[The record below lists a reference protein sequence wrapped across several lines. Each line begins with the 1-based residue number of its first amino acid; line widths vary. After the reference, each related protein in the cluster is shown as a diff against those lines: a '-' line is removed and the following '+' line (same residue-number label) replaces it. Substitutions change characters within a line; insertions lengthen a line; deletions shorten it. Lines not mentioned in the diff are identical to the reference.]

1 MSTFAELEDIARRT
15 IGQEP
20 NVNVQTLLREA
31 ENDYCE
37 RTWCKEKIDVIDTST
52 TNSGILSATYALP
65 SDFIRE
71 FRIEWNGSK
80 LEKAHIKDGS
90 LLIYDTADNYMVGW
104 PESYLIENGL
114 LRIIPKMS
122 GHGYIGRWYA
132 VKNTDTA
139 SVSPIIPEI
148 EHLKLV
154 NYAVY
159 YWYEMNGIYD
169 KAQYYENKYLRDC
182 SAAYT
187 RYKARRG
194 RQARLIDPRLLDWG
208 FGRIGGAANIVQE
221 TAVSGAATVFREQ
234 QARSLGIPA
243 TGDPLD
249 LFKAGTYIVHT
260 LTNTTYTSIPV
271 VLIENYGDWP
281 LFIDKNLT
289 NLSNGIVTVYV
300 GIGGQGTATTLD
312 YTLNVV

>member
-1 MSTFAELEDIARRT
+1 MSTFAQLEDIARRT

-20 NVNVQTLLREA
+20 VLNVQTLLREA

-80 LEKAHIKDGS
+80 LEKAHLKDGS

-104 PESYLIENGL
+104 PESYLIENSL

-154 NYAVY
+154 NYAIY
-159 YWYEMNGIYD
+159 NYFEMNGDYD
-169 KAQYYENKYLRDC
+169 RAQYYKQQYLTDTA
-182 SAAYT
+182 SAYS

-194 RQARLIDPRLLDWG
+194 KQARLIDPRLLDWG

-234 QARSLGIPA
+234 IQRSAGIPA

-249 LFKAGTYIVHT
+249 LFNAGTPIVHT
-260 LTNTTYTSIPV
+260 SLLSTYTAVPV
-271 VLIENYGDWP
+271 ILIENYGDWP
-281 LFIDKNLT
+281 LSINKTLT
-289 NLSNGIVTVYV
+289 VVTNGVLTIYV
-300 GIGGQGTATTLD
+300 NIGGQGTATTLD
-312 YTLNVV
+312 YTLNIV